1 MLVDIVID
9 VTQKKIDCR
18 IHWSVMI
25 KLETY
30 FIKIFCSFYILY
42 NTWYHI
48 FVILLIWASVEMWV
62 CSYCQA
68 VTSWIWWRS
77 EVFLQGD
84 DHLLPGVVCL
94 WTSWTWAGLSDWFFA
109 VASACCDESSCLW
122 LVISAAAIFDLRHL
136 YQLTSTEIKHYYHKL
151 NFAINYKHW
160 GIHSSQNIKNR
171 PNGKTRENWTNC
183 LELILFSFPKK
194 HLCILYLLIYC
205 FGNFSET

>member
-48 FVILLIWASVEMWV
+48 FVILLTWASVEMWV

-94 WTSWTWAGLSDWFFA
+94 WTSWTWTGLSDWFFA
-109 VASACCDESSCLW
+109 CGFCLLWWVFMFMACHLCRCNIW
-122 LVISAAAIFDLRHL
+122 LETFVSTHQHRDKTLLSQPQLRH
-136 YQLTSTEIKHYYHKL
+136 QL
-151 NFAINYKHW
+151 
-160 GIHSSQNIKNR
+160 
-171 PNGKTRENWTNC
+171 
-183 LELILFSFPKK
+183 
-194 HLCILYLLIYC
+194 
-205 FGNFSET
+205 

>member
-48 FVILLIWASVEMWV
+48 FVILL
-62 CSYCQA
+62 
-68 VTSWIWWRS
+68 T
-77 EVFLQGD
+77 G
-84 DHLLPGVVCL
+84 P
-94 WTSWTWAGLSDWFFA
+94 
-109 VASACCDESSCLW
+109 ASACCDESSCLW

-136 YQLTSTEIKHYYHKL
+136 YQLTSTEIKHYYHNL

>member
-48 FVILLIWASVEMWV
+48 FVILLTWASVEMWV

-77 EVFLQGD
+77 EVSLRGD

-94 WTSWTWAGLSDWFFA
+94 QEWCHGEHLGHGQDCQTGSLLWLLPVVMSLHVYGLS
-109 VASACCDESSCLW
+109 SLP
-122 LVISAAAIFDLRHL
+122 LQ
-136 YQLTSTEIKHYYHKL
+136 YLTWDIC
-151 NFAINYKHW
+151 IN
-160 GIHSSQNIKNR
+160 SPAQR
-171 PNGKTRENWTNC
+171 
-183 LELILFSFPKK
+183 
-194 HLCILYLLIYC
+194 
-205 FGNFSET
+205 